1 MNTWTKRSLYLAAC
15 IGAVVIWSC
24 GSDDPSAPPEDT
36 TPQPGHVYNWA
47 GTGGAGYGAMSQPP
61 AQTKLYW
68 PVDVVFSPTGTPY
81 VLDWNNHRVIR
92 TNSAGEFELVVGV
105 ADGDFG
111 DPCPTA
117 PAPCT
122 GIVATNAKLNHPTH
136 VAFDPNN
143 GDMVLCAWHN
153 SMLFRI
159 NLTTGLMD
167 RFCGNGARS
176 YNGDNQP
183 AAQAFVDLPVGLAFD
198 PQGLLV
204 FGDQAN
210 MIVRRIDANGI
221 ITTIAGTAPV
231 LVNGVLQYQAGFAG
245 NEGPATAAKLS
256 FDRGQVADPGG
267 KIAYDAN
274 GNLYIADTVN
284 HSVRVV
290 DTNGIIHQFAGVGT
304 TAGFSGDGLPATSA
318 LLRQPRDVAVD
329 SDGNVFIAD
338 TGNHVIRMVA
348 TDGTI
353 STVAGQ
359 VRAPNAL
366 PLAPDDVRAESG
378 KFAAEIHLT
387 APIGV
392 EVDSRGRVWISD
404 TENNVIRIL
413 YR

>member
-1 MNTWTKRSLYLAAC
+1 MNIWIKRSLCAAAGV
-15 IGAVVIWSC
+15 GALMVLSC
-24 GSDDPSAPPEDT
+24 SSDDPVEPEDT
-36 TPQPGHVYNWA
+36 SPQPGHVYNWA
-47 GTGGAGYGAMSQPP
+47 GNGAPGYGPMGEAP
-61 AQTKLYW
+61 AQTQLYW
-68 PVDVVFSPTGTPY
+68 PLDVVFSPAGTPY
-81 VLDWNNHRVIR
+81 VLDWNNHRVIA
-92 TNSAGEFELVVGV
+92 TNAGGEFELVVGV

-111 DPCPTA
+111 DPCPGA

-136 VAFDPNN
+136 VVFDPNN
-143 GDMVLCAWHN
+143 GDMILCAWHN
-153 SMLFRI
+153 SMLLRL
-159 NLTTGLMD
+159 NLSTGLMD

-198 PQGLLV
+198 PTGLLV
-204 FGDQAN
+204 FADQAN
-210 MIVRRIDANGI
+210 MIVRRIDDNGI

-231 LVNGVLQYQAGFAG
+231 LVGGVLQYGAGFSG

-267 KIAYDAN
+267 KIVYDAN

-284 HSVRVV
+284 QCVRVV

-304 TAGFSGDGLPATSA
+304 TAGFSGDGGQATAA

-329 SDGNVFIAD
+329 ADGNVFIAD

-348 TDGTI
+348 PDGTI
-353 STVAGQ
+353 STVVGQ
-359 VRAPNAL
+359 VRPLNAL
-366 PLAPDDVRAESG
+366 PLAPEDVRAENG
-378 KFAAEIHLT
+378 VHALEAHLT